1 MEQLPPPNPYQTQIA
16 PPPIAPPPVVAP
28 KIGQFYSALTQQL
41 GDIDPLEIQDL
52 VGEQVHRQ
60 RAGATISRILAGRV
74 REPHT
79 IEEGEFPTPLRPQRQ
94 TAFSTQNTAESMR
107 LARLV
112 RQGLVNRYGQPL
124 QR

>member
-1 MEQLPPPNPYQTQIA
+1 MEQSPPQAVAQQG
-16 PPPIAPPPVVAP
+16 VAP

>member
-1 MEQLPPPNPYQTQIA
+1 MEQLPPPNTTAQL
-16 PPPIAPPPVVAP
+16 PPPIVEPPR
-28 KIGQFYSALTQQL
+28 IGQFHSALTQQL

-52 VGEQVHRQ
+52 VGAQVHRQ
-60 RAGATISRILAGRV
+60 RAGAKITNILKSRI

-79 IEEGEFPTPLRPQRQ
+79 IEEGEIPTPLITQRR
-94 TAFSTQNTAESMR
+94 TAFSTQNSAEASR